1 MAMKK
6 SNRWIWILSAVVV
19 LMLIIAGIKA
29 KNNPKGEKVTTDKV
43 TRRTIKETVA
53 ASGKVFPE
61 VEVKISSDVS
71 GEVVELLV
79 QEGDSVK
86 KGQLLCRINP
96 DTYVSSV
103 ERGEASVNSARA
115 NASQS
120 KTSIKN
126 AMARKA
132 QAEANYNNTKANF
145 ERNKTLFNDGVV
157 SKEVLDN
164 SANAVAVAQATLNA
178 AEADIYAAEDN
189 AKAADYNIAGTVAGL
204 KELRTSLKRTSIYA
218 PASGVISKLNIEKG
232 ERVVGTMQM
241 AGTEI
246 MRIADFSSMEVQVD
260 VSENDIP
267 RVEIGDETDIEIDAF
282 IGRKFK
288 GKVYQIANSAS
299 NTGTTTNIL
308 NSDQVTNFIVKIRI
322 ESSSYADLL
331 GKGKKHPFRPGMSAT
346 VEISTNEVANVLSVP
361 IQAVTTRDKV
371 ASDDKKEKKDEWQM
385 QKVEDKTPSISNEI
399 QEVVFVL
406 DGDKVKMVQV
416 KSGIQ
421 DDSFIEIKSGLEENV
436 ELVTGPYDAVSR
448 KLKDGAK
455 YHIEKEEKKKDK

>member
-1 MAMKK
+1 MATKK
-6 SNRWIWILSAVVV
+6 NNRWIWILSAAVV
-19 LMLIIAGIKA
+19 LLLIVAGIKA
-29 KNNPKGEKVTTDKV
+29 KNNPKGEKVTVSKV
-43 TRRTIKETVA
+43 MKRTIKETVA

-61 VEVKISSDVS
+61 IEVKISSDVS

-103 ERGEASVNSARA
+103 ERGEAGVNSARA

-126 AMARKA
+126 AIARKA
-132 QAEANYNNTKANF
+132 QADANYNNAKANF
-145 ERNKTLFNDGVV
+145 DRNKTLFNEGVV

-164 SANAVAVAQATLNA
+164 AANAVAVAQATLNA
-178 AEADIYAAEDN
+178 AEADIAAAEDL
-189 AKAADYNIAGTVAGL
+189 AKAADYNIASNVAGL

-218 PASGVISKLNIEKG
+218 PASGIISKLNIEKG

-267 RVEIGDETDIEIDAF
+267 RVEIGDITDIEIDAF

-299 NTGTTTNIL
+299 NTGSTSAL
-308 NSDQVTNFIVKIRI
+308 NTDQVTNFVVKIRI
-322 ESSSYADLL
+322 DPSSYADLL
-331 GKGKKHPFRPGMSAT
+331 GRGKKHPFRPGMSAT
-346 VEISTNEVANVLSVP
+346 VEIATNEVANVLSVP
-361 IQAVTTRDKV
+361 IQSVTTRDKNV
-371 ASDDKKEKKDEWQM
+371 TEKEKKEKEDWEV
-385 QKVEDKTPSISNEI
+385 QKVENKTASISDEI
-399 QEVVFVL
+399 KEVVFIL
-406 DGDKVKMVQV
+406 EGDKVKMVQV

-421 DDSFIEIKSGLEENV
+421 DDAYIEIISGLDENAEV
-436 ELVTGPYDAVSR
+436 VTGPYDAVSR
-448 KLKDGAK
+448 KLKDGDK
-455 YHIEKEEKKKDK
+455 YHIEKEDKAKEK